1 MLKKTKMMVV
11 AVVSCVIMSS
21 VSNAAIIKS
30 YDFNGSLTDTLGNGE
45 ALTSLGGNVDNGRY
59 VFSNDQGLKLENALA
74 STTHYGIEIALKIDD
89 SLVGYKK
96 LIDFKNLISD
106 NGVYSIQ
113 DKITFYGLGST
124 GSDPISS
131 GNEFTIAVERSGIA
145 GTISVYLDN
154 DEQFTVADNG
164 DAIPVGNILN
174 FFIDDTADASGSESF
189 AGSVDFIRIHE
200 DASTFGTDAPE
211 PATMS
216 LLAIGGIALIR
227 RRRRA

>member
-11 AVVSCVIMSS
+11 AVVACVIMSS

-106 NGVYSIQ
+106 NGVYSVQ
-113 DKITFYGLGST
+113 DKITLGL
-124 GSDPISS
+124 D
-131 GNEFTIAVERSGIA
+131 
-145 GTISVYLDN
+145 
-154 DEQFTVADNG
+154 
-164 DAIPVGNILN
+164 
-174 FFIDDTADASGSESF
+174 
-189 AGSVDFIRIHE
+189 
-200 DASTFGTDAPE
+200 
-211 PATMS
+211 
-216 LLAIGGIALIR
+216 
-227 RRRRA
+227 